1 MEHLVQSIV
10 IFVENNQAWLIPI
23 VFLLAF
29 GESLAF
35 VSLFLPA
42 TVILVA
48 LSALIGKSGIGM
60 TNILWVWFAAGA
72 GGSLG
77 YWASY
82 LIGYYFKDDVH
93 KIWPFSRRP
102 EMLPK
107 GRAFFDKWGALGVFF
122 GHFFGPV
129 RAVVPV
135 IAGTFAMP
143 QLMFQI
149 ANISSAF
156 LWAGGVL
163 VLPLFGVRWFAH

>member
-1 MEHLVQSIV
+1 MEHLVNSIV
-10 IFVENNQAWLIPI
+10 TFVENNQAWLIPI
-23 VFLLAF
+23 TFLLAF

-48 LSALIGKSGIGM
+48 ISALMGKSGIGI
-60 TNILWVWFAAGA
+60 TNIVWVWFAAGA

-77 YWASY
+77 YWVSY

-93 KIWPFSRRP
+93 KIWPFSSRP
-102 EMLPK
+102 EMLVR
-107 GRAFFDKWGALGVFF
+107 GREFFEKWGAPGVFL

-135 IAGTFAMP
+135 VAGTFAMP
-143 QLMFQI
+143 QLAFQV

-156 LWAGGVL
+156 LWATGVL
-163 VLPLFGVRWFAH
+163 ILPLFGVRWFAH